1 MIKSHYGNFWI
12 QPKNHVMENH
22 TMENHV
28 IQGIT
33 VFLFNSNFFVQI
45 ILRESTFNLQLLE
58 LDWLNDSVKNFQC
71 DSHSKKLSGQPINVV
86 TKVSFFSHSMSGH
99 EF

>member
-1 MIKSHYGNFWI
+1 MTDLYAIKCAMQFQITKARALTFQLKYNNMYFYSI
-12 QPKNHVMENH
+12 Q
-22 TMENHV
+22 
-28 IQGIT
+28 I
-33 VFLFNSNFFVQI
+33 FFVQI

-86 TKVSFFSHSMSGH
+86 TKVSFFSHPVSGH